1 MTTKYSISTTENHA
15 KAFFKSLPIS
25 TKQSVEISSF
35 IRGKATKNAKKL
47 LEQVLK
53 HKIAVP
59 FKRFNRDLAHKPGI
73 AAGRYPEKAI
83 NYFTQLLAQVE
94 KNAEEKGLDIENLF
108 IKHMA
113 AHKASRPFHHG
124 RHIRR
129 KMKRTHLEIVVES
142 AESSREVRS
151 ATKASQA
158 DEVGHVTENKKTD
171 KGEQVAER
179 GKTKDGGVKK

>member
-1 MTTKYSISTTENHA
+1 MTTKYSISTTEEHA
-15 KAFFKSLPIS
+15 KAFFRSLPIS

-35 IRGKATKNAKKL
+35 IRGKNTKTAKRL

-83 NYFTQLLAQVE
+83 KYFTQLLTHVE
-94 KNAEEKGLDIENLF
+94 KNAEEKGLDVEKLF

-129 KMKRTHLEIVVES
+129 KMKRTHLEIVVEPT
-142 AESSREVRS
+142 AESPSTVKS
-151 ATKASQA
+151 KKA
-158 DEVGHVTENKKTD
+158 KYK
-171 KGEQVAER
+171 
-179 GKTKDGGVKK
+179 GVKSSSKG